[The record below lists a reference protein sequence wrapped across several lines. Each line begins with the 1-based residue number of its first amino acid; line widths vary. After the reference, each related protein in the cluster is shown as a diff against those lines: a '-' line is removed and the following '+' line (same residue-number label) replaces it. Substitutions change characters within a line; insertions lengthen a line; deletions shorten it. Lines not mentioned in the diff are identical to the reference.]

1 MRVGIDATSWVN
13 RRGFGRFTRNAV
25 GRLVRQDAETRYVLV
40 IDESS
45 ADGVE
50 LPEDVEVRRV
60 RVSRPPTEAAA
71 AGSSRSVIDLM
82 RLTRAV
88 RRERLDAF
96 LFPSLYTW
104 FPVVGT
110 PTIVGIHDTIIE
122 DLPGLTVPS
131 RRDRLAAGLKHRVG
145 IRGATTL
152 FTVSE
157 FSRRTIAE
165 RLGMPT
171 EQLHVVPEAPD
182 PVFAPRTG
190 DALAQGLASA
200 QLDLGDRFFLFFGG
214 VSPHKNLETLVDAY
228 ARLRAEHGPTMPLL
242 VIAGELDT
250 SAYLSSATAI
260 RERIAGHGLETAVRM
275 PGFVSD
281 DTLAC
286 LCSSATAVVLP
297 SLAEGF
303 GLPAVEAAA
312 CGAALALS
320 ELPAHRETLG
330 DAALYFAPTDVDS
343 LTATLHRLDRD
354 EPLRQDLSER
364 ARHAVAH
371 LSWEAAARELQ
382 TLIAMTVRP
391 RRDR

>member
-45 ADGVE
+45 ADGAD
-50 LPEDVEVRRV
+50 LPEEVEIRRV

-71 AGSSRSVIDLM
+71 AGSSRSLADLM

-110 PTIVGIHDTIIE
+110 PTVVGVHDTIIE
-122 DLPGLTVPS
+122 ELPGLTVPS
-131 RRDRLAAGLKHRVG
+131 RRNRLAASVKHRAG

-157 FSRRTIAE
+157 YSRRTIAA
-165 RLGMPT
+165 RFGMPA
-171 EQLHVVPEAPD
+171 ERLHVVPEAPD
-182 PVFAPRTG
+182 PIFSPRSG
-190 DALAQGLASA
+190 DVLARGLASV
-200 QLDLGDRFFLFFGG
+200 QLDPGDRFFLFFGG

-228 ARLRAEHGPTMPLL
+228 ARLRAERGPTVPLL
-242 VIAGELDT
+242 VIAGELDGA
-250 SAYLSSATAI
+250 AYLSSTTAV
-260 RERIAGHGLETAVRM
+260 RERIAGQGLESAVRL
-275 PGFVSD
+275 PGYVSD
-281 DTLAC
+281 ETLAC

-320 ELPAHRETLG
+320 ELPTHRETLG
-330 DAALYFAPTDVDS
+330 DAALYFAPTDVGA
-343 LTATLHRLDRD
+343 LTATLHRLGRD
-354 EPLRQDLSER
+354 ESLRRDLSTR
-364 ARHAVAH
+364 AREAVAD
-371 LSWEAAARELQ
+371 LSWDAAARKLQ
-382 TLIAMTVRP
+382 ALIAMTARS